1 MGSLTIL
8 VLQFLFG
15 CVGVNVLSLASI
27 DDHLDERLRQT
38 KIEIAKLHF
47 REEPPVQR
55 KLYNV
60 QWNQLWE
67 KDFGE
72 QRPFVVNAFNK
83 ALVVHGDRVVAFPID
98 AESNQTAFQEV
109 PLTRTDGP
117 IKFVRSI
124 VWKTMMYLLVCYET
138 GSCSLYTCTVDFQL
152 RHRQT
157 MRHRGYPMDAIFFVR
172 VNRLYL
178 VVADNSG
185 RFTMPSLIYHWRGTY
200 MDVVTEVM
208 TTAAVSVTAFKHKQ
222 STIIVFAQNDKSL
235 PGIGSM
241 VYEFKET
248 SPDRI
253 QFLSTYDPVFV
264 HHYNH
269 AGNSFIFLSNEYGPS
284 SLFWW
289 DGLELLRWQQ
299 IPEIEAP
306 SLISVINANDDTF
319 FVVGRHD
326 TLQLYKFENASD
338 CTLLSST
345 KVLNTETVVDVQA
358 EIGRSKMV
366 LVTRNLDNV
375 YSVRLWDLQIKEL
388 PSEHSTVETDVLVRH
403 LSKLVEAL
411 QRRRP
416 FVEEAESSW
425 PALLPANEDL
435 TLSEP
440 LVLPGLV
447 LESGTLGNIDV
458 FVAED
463 VIPPQELERN
473 LDALIRDV
481 DDIFETSK
489 NLLTSDNVNSLVGD
503 IVVQGDA
510 SVQRLEIDKMDV
522 NFLNNVDI
530 RPKDDWNQ
538 SSDHLTIWPL
548 RGENITVHNLEIDS
562 LCGIPFQYWATS
574 NDTSKM
580 EINLDATKI
589 EFSNDTILLH
599 SNVSLTKLT
608 TKTLNGVDVNKFL
621 GELFLLNKNQTIQGN
636 ITYNGA
642 LEIYNLTTQTL
653 NGKPWESYMNTKTEQ
668 NFDNFSI
675 NSLRVDNL
683 HADSIHGVLV
693 SEAARVSRENTI
705 KGKVNIASLHVT
717 EKLSG
722 ESGHILPETRTVVY
736 SNVTVLGDLNVKVL
750 NLDRNSKILL
760 NGDEI
765 HLHDI
770 VENFWTKS
778 TDQIFDNDVTFES
791 NLIIDRLQTR
801 YLNGFSEDEFLYTTG
816 TVIPENFV
824 NLHFENVLIDNAF
837 FTEGKNDSLFDVSP
851 GSLTIHE
858 RLHLKHLRGN
868 ELHVDVYNGL
878 LVSDILNGSQLPDF
892 SKDMSFSM
900 VRAKQVDVDRFDFLS
915 ENGVDSVTFL
925 ENAGGAWKEQEN
937 LKNIT
942 VFRVENLEVE
952 RINDIEMKKLA
963 SLRDMRDLKNL
974 VINGDLTVKGDL
986 RIERIDDRP
995 TEIYLKNMAKG
1006 DIVID
1011 TEETI
1016 EELIVQDARIRSLQG
1031 HDVDSFFEGVL
1042 SKSRE
1047 QIISGK
1053 FSFYKV
1059 TSNNVLTK
1067 FIDDEDTSKLK
1078 WIDEPLFLTGNVTF
1092 DDLLVDDVLT
1102 NTLNGHAVEELY
1114 ESLLEVPVTKIK
1126 DLKVDG
1132 SISWTI
1138 DSSHPG
1144 SFTSLLENAVSK
1156 IKDQVIH
1163 GDTIFEN
1170 GVWMSTVAGQWEE
1183 FDEIHSI
1190 VADAVIDDGSVLEV
1204 FGEKIFKENLSID
1217 TLSVTNN
1224 IEIPVINNV
1233 DVLEFNSSVV
1243 RKDQDETVTGPVT
1256 FLEEVAIN
1264 EMIADDDVHGL
1275 PLKNFALASDMLP
1288 PRVSFRNL
1296 MVLGDVYL
1304 KNLDGIDFDRFMKD
1318 RVTIDGDHDVFDNV
1332 QFNGIVEITGHANV
1346 TRINGIDP
1354 SDLVLDGTEETQL
1367 VYGAKVF
1374 EESVVVAGNI
1384 NAPLLNGVNVSSEY
1398 SNGVQSDEDVE
1409 IVGDLIFESEV
1420 DVPENVS
1427 VSGLVNGMNLDNVL
1441 DDLKT
1446 VENETLRAFKSN
1458 ETEMEN
1464 TVVQS
1469 LLISETLRN
1478 VFFGLEAEET
1488 LKIQVPNIKTVDVV
1502 YYEKT
1507 TKLNMHGE
1515 EPGPACG
1522 LPRHCFCPTEYV
1534 AELTENDCR
1543 VRRTNGFT
1551 TARNYHELDNTFGI
1565 NVITN
1570 TVSYSPQCT
1579 LNGSANEFTTVSWV
1593 NSETSKIKEAN
1604 YKIRG
1609 FVKDAAFVAHDNGAF
1624 VILAIYYDASQATH
1638 RTDSLI
1644 YNIDLKTNILSL
1656 HQKLPTDGVWDIEV
1670 FQTNHHDIY
1679 LLLGCFENSEK
1690 SFLYRLD
1697 VTTSKFVM
1705 LRTFGGKTRY
1715 AKSLVQEEDRFV
1727 LLDDFDTNAVNIFH
1741 YDPEF
1746 DNFHNYQSL
1755 FHDSRVN
1762 GIECFYADEFGK
1774 SDSFLA
1780 VATEND
1786 QFYIYEYMFAQKFQI
1801 RVRHRMDDLRT
1812 MKPFYY
1818 SGNRYI
1824 FMGTSRN
1831 STILRIVQQGPR

>member
-1 MGSLTIL
+1 MRSLTIL
-8 VLQFLFG
+8 VLQLLFV
-15 CVGVNVLSLASI
+15 CVGVHVLALASI

-67 KDFGE
+67 KGFDK

-83 ALVVHGDRVVAFPID
+83 ALVVEGNRVVAFPID
-98 AESNQTAFQEV
+98 AESNQTSFQEV
-109 PLTRTDGP
+109 ALTRTDGP
-117 IKFVRSI
+117 VKFVRGI

-138 GSCSLYTCTVDFQL
+138 GSCSLYTSTDNFQL

-157 MRHRGYPMDAIFFVR
+157 MRHRGYPMDASFFVR

-208 TTAAVSVTAFKHKQ
+208 TTAAVSVTTFKHKQ

-269 AGNSFIFLSNEYGPS
+269 AGNSFIFLSNEHGPS
-284 SLFWW
+284 NLFWW
-289 DGLELLRWQQ
+289 DGLELLKWQQ

-306 SLISVINANDDTF
+306 CLISVINANDDTF
-319 FVVGRHD
+319 FVVGRRN

-338 CTLLSST
+338 CTLLSSA
-345 KVLNTETVVDVQA
+345 KLLDTETVIDVQA
-358 EIGRSKMV
+358 QIGESRMM
-366 LVTRNLDNV
+366 LVTMNLDNV

-388 PSEHSTVETDVLVRH
+388 PSEHSIVETDVLVKH

-435 TLSEP
+435 TLSES
-440 LVLPGLV
+440 LELPGLI

-458 FVAED
+458 FVSED
-463 VIPPQELERN
+463 IIPPRELERN
-473 LDALIRDV
+473 LDALLRDV
-481 DDIFETSK
+481 DDILETSK
-489 NLLTSDNVNSLVGD
+489 NLLTSDNVNSLTGD

-510 SVQRLEIDKMDV
+510 FVEKLEIDKMDV
-522 NFLNNVDI
+522 KFLNDVDV
-530 RPKDDWNQ
+530 RPKDDWNEGT
-538 SSDHLTIWPL
+538 DHLTPL

-574 NDTSKM
+574 NDTSRM
-580 EINLDATKI
+580 EINLEANKI
-589 EFSNDTILLH
+589 EFSNDTIILH
-599 SNVSLTKLT
+599 SNVSLTRLN

-621 GELFLLNKNQTIQGN
+621 SELFILNKNQTIQGN
-636 ITYNGA
+636 ITYSNA

-653 NGKPWESYMNTKTEQ
+653 NGEPWENYMTTKTEQ
-668 NFDNFSI
+668 NFDNFSVK
-675 NSLRVDNL
+675 SVRVDNL
-683 HADSIHGVLV
+683 YADSIHGVPV
-693 SEAARVSRENTI
+693 SEAARISRENTI

-717 EKLSG
+717 DRLAG
-722 ESGHILPETRTVVY
+722 ESGYILPETRTVVY

-750 NLDRNSKILL
+750 DLDRDSKILL
-760 NGDEI
+760 NGEAV

-778 TDQIFDNDVTFES
+778 TDQVFENDITFEN
-791 NLIIDRLQTR
+791 NLIIDRLQTK
-801 YLNGFSEDEFLYTTG
+801 YLNGFSEEEFLYTTA
-816 TVIPENFV
+816 TVIPENFI
-824 NLHFENVLIDNAF
+824 NLHFENVLVDDAF

-851 GSLTIHE
+851 ESLTIHE

-868 ELHVDVYNGL
+868 ELHVDVFNGL
-878 LVSDILNGSQLPDF
+878 LVSDVLNGSQLPDF
-892 SKDMSFSM
+892 SKDMSFST
-900 VRAKQVDVDRFDFLS
+900 VRAKQVNVDRFDFLS
-915 ENGVDSVTFL
+915 VNGVDSVVFL
-925 ENAGGAWKEQEN
+925 ENAGDTWNAQEK
-937 LKNIT
+937 LKNIPK
-942 VFRVENLEVE
+942 FRVENLVVE

-963 SLRDMRDLKNL
+963 SLRNMRELKNL

-986 RIERIDDRP
+986 RIERIDDKS
-995 TEIYLKNMAKG
+995 TEIYLKNMAKE

-1016 EELIVQDARIRSLQG
+1016 EELIVQDATMRSLQG
-1031 HDVDSFFEGVL
+1031 HDVNSFFEGVL
-1042 SKSRE
+1042 SKSEE
-1047 QIISGK
+1047 QIVSGR

-1059 TSNNVLTK
+1059 TSSNVVTK
-1067 FIDDEDTSKLK
+1067 FIDGEDTSELK

-1092 DDLLVDDVLT
+1092 DDLLVDNVLT
-1102 NTLNGHAVEELY
+1102 KTLNGHAVEELY
-1114 ESLLEVPVTKIK
+1114 ENLLEVPATKIN

-1132 SISWTI
+1132 NISWTV

-1144 SFTSLLENAVSK
+1144 SLTFLLENAVSK
-1156 IKDQVIH
+1156 TADQVIH
-1163 GDTIFEN
+1163 GDTNFKN
-1170 GVWMSTVAGQWEE
+1170 DVWMSTVTGQWEE
-1183 FDEIHSI
+1183 FDEIRGI
-1190 VADAVIDDGSVLEV
+1190 VADAIIDDGNVLEV
-1204 FGEKIFKENLSID
+1204 AGEKIFKENLSID

-1256 FLEEVAIN
+1256 FLEEVAVN
-1264 EMIADDDVHGL
+1264 EMIANDDVHDL
-1275 PLKNFALASDMLP
+1275 PLKELVLATDTLP
-1288 PRVSFRNL
+1288 PRVSFKNL
-1296 MVLGDVYL
+1296 IVLRGVYL
-1304 KNLDGIDFDRFMKD
+1304 RNLDGIDFDRFMKD
-1318 RVTIDGDHDVFDNV
+1318 RVTVDGDHDVFANV
-1332 QFNGIVEITGHANV
+1332 QFNGIVEITGNANV

-1354 SDLVLDGTEETQL
+1354 SDLVLDGMEETQL
-1367 VYGAKVF
+1367 VSGTKVF
-1374 EESVVVAGNI
+1374 EENVVVTGNI
-1384 NAPLLNGVNVSSEY
+1384 NAPLVNGINVSSEY

-1409 IVGDLIFESEV
+1409 IVGDLIFEAEV

-1427 VSGLVNGMNLDNVL
+1427 VSGLVNGMNLHNVL
-1441 DDLKT
+1441 DDLET
-1446 VENETLRAFKSN
+1446 VAHETLRAFKRN

-1464 TVVQS
+1464 TIVQS

-1488 LKIQVPNIKTVDVV
+1488 LKIQVPNVKTVDVV
-1502 YYEKT
+1502 YYEKI

-1534 AELTENDCR
+1534 AELTKNDCR
-1543 VRRTNGFT
+1543 VRRTNGST
-1551 TARNYHELDNTFGI
+1551 IARNYHELDNTFGI

-1570 TVSYSPQCT
+1570 TVSYSPECT
-1579 LNGSANEFTTVSWV
+1579 LNGSENEFTTISWV
-1593 NSETSKIKEAN
+1593 NSETSKIKEPN
-1604 YKIRG
+1604 YKIKG
-1609 FVKDAAFVAHDNGAF
+1609 FVKDAAFVTHDNGAF
-1624 VILAIYYDASQATH
+1624 VILAIYYDTLQRTH
-1638 RTDSLI
+1638 RTESLI
-1644 YNIDLKTNILSL
+1644 YNIDLKNDVLSL
-1656 HQKLPTDGVWDIEV
+1656 HQKLPTDGVWDIEI
-1670 FQTNHHDIY
+1670 FETNHHDIY
-1679 LLLGCFENSEK
+1679 LLLGCFEDSEK

-1697 VTTSKFVM
+1697 IATSKFVM
-1705 LRTFGGKTRY
+1705 LRTFGGRTRY
-1715 AKSLVQEEDRFV
+1715 VKSLVQEKDCFV

-1741 YDPEF
+1741 YNPEF

-1774 SDSFLA
+1774 SDSFVV

-1786 QFYIYEYMFAQKFQI
+1786 QFYIYEYMFTQKFQI

-1818 SGNRYI
+1818 SENRYI

-1831 STILRIVQQGPR
+1831 STILRIVQQGPH